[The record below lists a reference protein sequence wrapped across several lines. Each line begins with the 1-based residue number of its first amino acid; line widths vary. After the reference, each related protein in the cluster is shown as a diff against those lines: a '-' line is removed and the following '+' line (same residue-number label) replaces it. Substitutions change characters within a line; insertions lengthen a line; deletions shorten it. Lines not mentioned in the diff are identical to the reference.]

1 MGQLTILGDCK
12 VKLSILA
19 INTNYKAQIARD
31 IFDTFERLI
40 ELSETISFCLERFS
54 IYIDIFTLKGLLGDR
69 LVLFYKEIIIF
80 CLEAAQAYNRG
91 KASKFPRFNG

>member
-12 VKLSILA
+12 IRFSNLA
-19 INTNYKAQIARD
+19 TNTKDKAQIARD

-40 ELSETISFCLERFS
+40 ELSETVNFCLERFS
-54 IYIDIFTLKGLLGDR
+54 IYIDIFTLKGVLGDR
-69 LVLFYKEIIIF
+69 LVLFYREIIIF

-91 KASKFPRFNG
+91 KASKFPR